1 MLNTIIH
8 IDSDNSKMKSRKTKE
23 EQMIFGKTVQEVITQ
38 TLEERTQVI
47 DKSDLKDDMDHVV
60 FFMAHAPLID
70 LTWIRANIKQ
80 YEDDVIFF
88 KDNVERP
95 VAIYIPGKVL
105 SKSFDIIK
113 GDFVNFADL
122 TEKLQMPYRVECMAG
137 KAVVESKKDLQYVI
151 KRLQLRI
158 NEKLTDQGVTILD
171 THSTYIDFDVK
182 VGMDTVIYPN
192 TILSGNTEI
201 GEACT
206 IGPDSRITD
215 SLIGDETTVKDS
227 TILESQVANNTS
239 VGPYAYIRPNSKVGS
254 HVKVG
259 DFVEV
264 KNAVIG
270 DGTKIS
276 HLSYVGDADLGKNIN
291 VGCGVVFVNYNGKEK
306 SRSTIGDDAFIGCNS
321 NIVAPVNVE
330 PLSYVAAATT
340 VTKNVPSGALAVG
353 RAKQENKAGWVERR
367 NLIKKKS

>member
-23 EQMIFGKTVQEVITQ
+23 EQMIFGKTVREVITQ
-38 TLEERTQVI
+38 TLEEKTQVI
-47 DKSDLKDDMDHVV
+47 DKKDLNENMDHVV

-113 GDFVNFADL
+113 EDFVNFADL

-151 KRLQLRI
+151 KRLQLCI

-182 VGMDTVIYPN
+182 VGMDTMIYPN
-192 TILSGNTEI
+192 TILSGQTEI
-201 GEACT
+201 GEACV

-215 SLIGDETTVKDS
+215 SFIGDETSVKDS
-227 TILESQVANNTS
+227 TILESHVAKHTS
-239 VGPYAYIRPNSKVGS
+239 VGPYAYIRPGSKIGS

-270 DGTKIS
+270 DGTKMS
-276 HLSYVGDADLGKNIN
+276 HLAYVGDADVGENVNIS
-291 VGCGVVFVNYNGKEK
+291 CGVIFSNYNGKEK
-306 SRSTIGDDAFIGCNS
+306 ARSVVGDDSFVGCNV
-321 NIVAPVNVE
+321 NLIAPVTVE
-330 PLSYVAAATT
+330 PLSYVAAGTT

-353 RAKQENKAGWVERR
+353 RARQENKAGWVERK